1 MVLEQPNLTA
11 SSLLAGM
18 IAPVPSTLFLEWLKG
33 LMCPLVCLVFFK
45 FFFLIMIHNENYV

>member
-18 IAPVPSTLFLEWLKG
+18 TAPVPSTLFLEWLKG